1 MKYLEEYGRI
11 RLIEKTK
18 NNVQHFCWTFLFT
31 ITPNIYSYRGDS
43 LLRLYSRT
51 PIEQWLELFYKE
63 HHILSPE
70 DLNINKIA
78 DTLNI
83 CIKESPGPDRAIW
96 DDEHNVAIIF
106 YIKIIQLLKK
116 EKFSFMSFVT
126 LFVTVALKKI
136 CIVKNSP

>member
-1 MKYLEEYGRI
+1 M
-11 RLIEKTK
+11 
-18 NNVQHFCWTFLFT
+18 
-31 ITPNIYSYRGDS
+31 
-43 LLRLYSRT
+43 LRLYSRT